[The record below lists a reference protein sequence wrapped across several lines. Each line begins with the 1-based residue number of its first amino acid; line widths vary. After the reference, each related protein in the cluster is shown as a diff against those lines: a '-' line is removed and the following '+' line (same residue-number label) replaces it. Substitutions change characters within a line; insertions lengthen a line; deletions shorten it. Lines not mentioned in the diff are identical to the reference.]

1 MVTLMLLITFVLSQG
16 RDLLLERGGAVPYE
30 LEARRME
37 VALQMPD
44 GENSWLH
51 MHFATRVYLT
61 IIRDVYWRLDQDRSE
76 LIVEPQT
83 LYRRPNWLAE
93 EAFGEHRRLAI
104 DTVTRME
111 TGAMFEALGH
121 AADAEYC
128 LPPEDG
134 FGADHVALRGIAR
147 TCSARMMMAAQ
158 REDWEVVLESFRGVL
173 VAGRSAS
180 HDGTVIGSLTG
191 QAIMMLAAGRAMDV
205 MDRQQPPAEV
215 LAAMQGE
222 LDRHW
227 GLFLPR
233 RTMLELDR
241 GPTLGELA
249 SLFTD
254 AGNGDGLAIVGAV
267 ERQSRGLRPRAPRST
282 AFSNLL
288 GFSAASRRETET
300 VLVRALERFDAA
312 SADGRGARARAAAAM
327 REEAE
332 SLGWRHR
339 TTRGLVLAAIQLR
352 EQLMLS
358 FDLTEMHVLGVRTKL
373 ALERYEREHGEY
385 PEKLES
391 LVPRFLAAIDVD
403 PVSQGVLRYRR
414 GGAGRPYILYSMG
427 FDGRDDGGRQH
438 PENRRLGPR
447 EEGAGFDYVF
457 EKEDAW

>member
-16 RDLLLERGGAVPYE
+16 RDLLLERGGAVPYDPE
-30 LEARRME
+30 GRRME
-37 VALQMPD
+37 VTLQLPD

-51 MHFATRVYLT
+51 VHFATRVYLT

-83 LYRRPNWLAE
+83 LHRRPNWLAE
-93 EAFGEHRRLAI
+93 EAFEEHRRLAI
-104 DTVTRME
+104 ETVTRME

-128 LPPEDG
+128 VPPEDG

-158 REDWEVVLESFRGVL
+158 RKDWDVVLESFRGVL

-180 HDGTVIGSLTG
+180 HDGTVIGSLSG
-191 QAIMMLAAGRAMDV
+191 QAIMMLAAGRALEV
-205 MDRQQPPAEV
+205 VDRLRPPAEV

-227 GLFLPR
+227 DLFLPR
-233 RTMLELDR
+233 RAMLELDR
-241 GPTLGELA
+241 VATLGELA
-249 SLFTD
+249 LLFTD
-254 AGNGDGLAIVGAV
+254 AGNDDGLAIVGAV
-267 ERQSRGLRPRAPRST
+267 EWQSRGLRPRAPRSA
-282 AFSNLL
+282 AFSNLA
-288 GFSAASRRETET
+288 GFTMASRRETEA
-300 VLVRALERFDAA
+300 VLEPALRRLEAA
-312 SADGRGARARAAAAM
+312 SEEGRSARARLAAELRA
-327 REEAE
+327 EADGF
-332 SLGWRHR
+332 SWRHR
-339 TTRGLVLAAIQLR
+339 VTRQLVWWLVHWR

-358 FDLTEMHVLGVRTKL
+358 FDLTETYVLGARTKL

-403 PVSQGVLRYRR
+403 PVSQGTLRYRR
-414 GGAGRPYILYSMG
+414 GGAGRPYVLYSMG

-438 PENRRLGPR
+438 PENRHLGPR
-447 EEGAGFDYVF
+447 EEGAGFDDVF
-457 EKEDAW
+457 EGEEGW